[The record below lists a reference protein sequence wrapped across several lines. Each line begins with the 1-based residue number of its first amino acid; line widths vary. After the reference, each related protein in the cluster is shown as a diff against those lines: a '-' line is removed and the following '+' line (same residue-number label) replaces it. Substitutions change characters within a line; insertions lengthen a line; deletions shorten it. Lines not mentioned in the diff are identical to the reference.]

1 MGIHNYKKDS
11 CFRGNDIAEKMKKKL
26 ANREEA
32 KQLITKLGDE
42 FAVVKNPGYIHPE
55 YELYSLAPKIKKP
68 VSNLTA
74 SVMDM
79 DGTTTTT
86 EALCIH
92 SLEYMV
98 RKLSGRI
105 TKQQWKGLDPVKD
118 YPHIIG
124 NSTTKHVEYLI
135 EKYQK
140 TFKNDQITKLF
151 LYSAGWTIIYGKDA
165 KRKEEVLQNLND
177 FNCSELIKDD
187 RLIRLNP
194 SSLSDDED
202 EEQLGEYL
210 FSKFGSQFKTPDFN
224 SLVRVGID
232 VYYQRYH
239 EILERI
245 KLGEGKFIAENLFGD
260 PDKHLIEAMPGIEIF
275 LPMIKGL
282 ITSNEDVFFDQL
294 LIDYEIKSGKRFP
307 EKNIDK
313 ARNSFKKLC
322 HHFINNPLKVAVVT
336 SSIFYE
342 ADIVLREVFKII
354 LSKLDKM
361 LPNADEKNKI
371 LNKFKDYKNYY
382 DAIITASDSNEIRLK
397 PHRDLYSIALYK
409 LNVPREKFDQVVGFE
424 DSESG
429 TIAIRAAGI
438 GLSIAVP
445 FAETSGH
452 NLKAATYVCKGGL
465 PEVILK
471 HNLFLNHR

>member
-1 MGIHNYKKDS
+1 
-11 CFRGNDIAEKMKKKL
+11 MKKKFVDKK
-26 ANREEA
+26 EA
-32 KQLITKLGDE
+32 KELISKLGDE

-55 YELYSLAPKIKKP
+55 YELYPLAPKIKKP
-68 VSNLTA
+68 VASLIA

-86 EALCIH
+86 EALCIN
-92 SLEYMV
+92 SLEFMV

-105 TKQQWKGLDPVKD
+105 LSEDWKGLDSIKD

-135 EKYQK
+135 DKYQK
-140 TFKNDQITKLF
+140 LFKSDQITKSF
-151 LYSAGWTIIYGKDA
+151 LYAAGWMIVYGKDA
-165 KRKEEVLQNLND
+165 KRKEEVIQNLND
-177 FNCSELIKDD
+177 LNCAGLLQDE
-187 RLIRLNP
+187 RLLKLNP
-194 SSLSDDED
+194 LTLPDDED
-202 EEQLGEYL
+202 EEQLSEYFFNR
-210 FSKFGSQFKTPDFN
+210 FSPFFKKPDFN
-224 SLVRVGID
+224 SLVRIGID

-245 KLGEGKFIAENLFGD
+245 KLGEGKFIAEKLFSN

-275 LPMIKGL
+275 LPLIKGL
-282 ITSNEDVFFDQL
+282 IISDEEIYFNQL
-294 LIDYEIKSGKRFP
+294 LIDYELKSKSKFP
-307 EKNIDK
+307 EKNITK
-313 ARNSFKKLC
+313 AKKSFIKLC
-322 HHFINNPLKVAVVT
+322 SYFKENPVKVAIVT

-342 ADIVLREVFKII
+342 ADIVLRETFKII
-354 LSKLDKM
+354 SFILGKVIPVSDQKI
-361 LPNADEKNKI
+361 KI
-371 LNKFKDYKNYY
+371 LEKFKDYRNYY
-382 DAIITASDSNEIRLK
+382 DTVVTASNSNEIRLK

-409 LNVPREKFDQVVGFE
+409 LNVPREKFSQVVGFE

-471 HNLFLNHR
+471 HNLFM

>member
-1 MGIHNYKKDS
+1 
-11 CFRGNDIAEKMKKKL
+11 MKKKF
-26 ANREEA
+26 ADKKEA
-32 KQLITKLGDE
+32 KQLVSKLGDD
-42 FAVVKNPGYIHPE
+42 FAVVNNPGFIHPD
-55 YELYSLAPKIKKP
+55 YELYPLAPKIKKP
-68 VSNLTA
+68 VESLTA
-74 SVMDM
+74 AVMDM

-92 SLEYMV
+92 SLEFMV
-98 RKLSGRI
+98 RRLSGRI
-105 TKQQWKGLDPVKD
+105 KKDQWKGLDSVKD

-124 NSTTKHVEYLI
+124 NSTTKHIEYLI
-135 EKYQK
+135 DKYQK
-140 TFKNDQITKLF
+140 SFKNELVFKSF
-151 LYSAGWTIIYGKDA
+151 LYAAGWTIVYGKDT
-165 KRKEEVLQNLND
+165 KRKEEVIQNLND
-177 FNCSELIKDD
+177 LNCSQLIDD
-187 RLIRLNP
+187 ERLQKLNP
-194 SSLSDDED
+194 LTLPDDED
-202 EEQLGEYL
+202 EEQLSEY
-210 FSKFGSQFKTPDFN
+210 FYSKYKSQINKFNFN
-224 SLVRVGID
+224 SLVRIGID

-245 KLGEGKFIAENLFGD
+245 KLGEGKFIAKNLFGN
-260 PDKHLIEAMPGIEIF
+260 PNRHLIEAMPGIEIF
-275 LPMIKGL
+275 LPIIKGL
-282 ITSNEDVFFDQL
+282 IKSNEDIYFEQL
-294 LIDYEIKSGKRFP
+294 LVDYEFKSGNKFP

-313 ARNSFKKLC
+313 ARVSFIKLC
-322 HHFINNPLKVAVVT
+322 KYFIQSPLKVAIVT

-354 LSKLDKM
+354 ISTLDRIIHASDDKL
-361 LPNADEKNKI
+361 KI
-371 LNKFKDYKNYY
+371 LDRFKDYRNYY
-382 DAIITASDSNEIRLK
+382 DTVVTASDSNEIRLK

-409 LNVPREKFDQVVGFE
+409 LNVPREKFNQVIGFE

-471 HNLFLNHR
+471 HNLFLNI

>member
-1 MGIHNYKKDS
+1 MEIP
-11 CFRGNDIAEKMKKKL
+11 RQVRNDNAMKKKF
-26 ANREEA
+26 ADKKEA
-32 KQLITKLGDE
+32 KQLISKLGED
-42 FAVVKNPGYIHPE
+42 FAVVKNPGFIHPD
-55 YELYSLAPKIKKP
+55 YELYPLALKTKKP
-68 VSNLTA
+68 VETLTA
-74 SVMDM
+74 TVMDM

-92 SLEYMV
+92 SLEFMV
-98 RKLSGRI
+98 KKLSGRM
-105 TKQQWKGLDPVKD
+105 KRDHWKGLDSVKD

-140 TFKNDQITKLF
+140 TFKNNLIIKSF
-151 LYSAGWTIIYGKDA
+151 LYAAGWTIVYGKDT
-165 KRKEEVLQNLND
+165 KRREEVIQNLND
-177 FNCSELIKDD
+177 LNCSQLINDE
-187 RLIRLNP
+187 RLKKLNP
-194 SSLSDDED
+194 LTLPDDED
-202 EEQLGEYL
+202 EEQLSEY
-210 FSKFGSQFKTPDFN
+210 FYSKYKSQIKKFDFN
-224 SLVRVGID
+224 SIVRIGID

-239 EILERI
+239 GILERI

-260 PDKHLIEAMPGIEIF
+260 PNKHLIEAMPGIEIF
-275 LPMIKGL
+275 LPMIKGF
-282 ITSNEDVFFDQL
+282 IKSNEDIYFEQL
-294 LIDYEIKSGKRFP
+294 LVDYEFKSGKKFP
-307 EKNIDK
+307 EKNIDI
-313 ARNSFKKLC
+313 ARISFIKLC
-322 HHFINNPLKVAVVT
+322 KYFVQSPLKVAIVT

-354 LSKLDKM
+354 ISTLDRIIPVSDDKL
-361 LPNADEKNKI
+361 KI
-371 LNKFKDYKNYY
+371 LERFKDYKNYY
-382 DAIITASDSNEIRLK
+382 DAVVTASDSNEIRLK

-409 LNVPREKFDQVVGFE
+409 LNVPREKFNQVIGFE

-445 FAETSGH
+445 FAETTGH

-471 HNLFLNHR
+471 HNLFLKVIC

>member
-1 MGIHNYKKDS
+1 
-11 CFRGNDIAEKMKKKL
+11 MKKKF
-26 ANREEA
+26 ADKKEA
-32 KQLITKLGDE
+32 KQLVSKLGKE
-42 FAVVKNPGYIHPE
+42 FAIVKNPGYIHPE
-55 YELYSLAPKIKKP
+55 YELYPLAPKIKKP
-68 VSNLTA
+68 ASNLAA

-98 RKLSGRI
+98 RKLSGRM
-105 TKQQWKGLDPVKD
+105 TDEQWKGLDSIKD

-135 EKYQK
+135 SKYQK
-140 TFKNDQITKLF
+140 SFNNNQIVKSF
-151 LYSAGWTIIYGKDA
+151 LYAAGWTIIYGKDA
-165 KRKEEVLQNLND
+165 KRKEEVVQNLND
-177 FNCSELIKDD
+177 LNCSGLIKDE
-187 RLIRLNP
+187 RLLKLNH
-194 SSLSDDED
+194 SSLPDDED
-202 EEQLGEYL
+202 EDQLSAYL
-210 FSKFGSQFKTPDFN
+210 FSQYNLQFKRADFN
-224 SLVRVGID
+224 SLVKIGID

-245 KLGEGKFIAENLFGD
+245 KLGEGKFIAQNLFGN
-260 PDKHLIEAMPGIEIF
+260 PNKHLIEAMPGIEIF
-275 LPMIKGL
+275 LPVIKGL
-282 ITSNEDVFFDQL
+282 VNSNEDIFFDQL
-294 LIDYEIKSGKRFP
+294 LNDYEIKSGKRFP
-307 EKNIDK
+307 DKNIDK
-313 ARNSFKKLC
+313 ARIMFKKIC
-322 HHFINNPLKVAVVT
+322 NHFINNPLKVAIVT

-354 LSKLDKM
+354 LSKLDKL
-361 LPNADEKNKI
+361 LPESKNKI
-371 LNKFKDYKNYY
+371 TILNTFKDYRNYY
-382 DAIITASDSNEIRLK
+382 DAIVTASDSNEIRLK

-409 LNVPREKFDQVVGFE
+409 LNVPREKFAQVVGFE

-452 NLKAATYVCKGGL
+452 NLNAATYVCKGGL
-465 PEVILK
+465 PEVILN
-471 HNLFLNHR
+471 HNLFLKLK